1 MANGEW
7 LTQLMAGLGGA
18 FTGAGQAN
26 ARIAEEQEAERKR
39 QEQQMERER
48 IAAQRKLAE
57 GLFSGPIDR
66 DRIGKFLAAG
76 GGLQEA
82 QLARGLMPD
91 EPKIQR
97 KPLIEGVGKDNRRY
111 AFDPNTGETT
121 FSPVEEYRAP
131 REPRAEGPT
140 PADIRSAR
148 TELRGA
154 EEGYR
159 SVLRSRPRQSQF
171 LNPLTRLP
179 DTTAFQ
185 QAEQSWRPEST
196 YAAQRRQGA
205 GEELQALL
213 QAGGMTPAP
222 APTSTMVPNAAMQ
235 QQVAQQMQQKIQEIM
250 ADPTLDDMQK
260 RQLVQQVNQRAT
272 QFLSNR

>member
-91 EPKIQR
+91 EPKL
-97 KPLIEGVGKDNRRY
+97 KPRIEERREDGGVAIYEDGNFKSWKIRPKAER
-111 AFDPNTGETT
+111 ETP
-121 FSPVEEYRAP
+121 S
-131 REPRAEGPT
+131 GPT